1 MHAHTLGG
9 GTQTWSGAA
18 ARLYVGGQLDLDR
31 WERGGEIN
39 WHQKEDISYSSSRKG
54 EMGGEGNSVAA
65 ATSEAAVEKAGA
77 TAAWRIG
84 GEEGAFVRPFL
95 VLFVAGSSV

>member
-1 MHAHTLGG
+1 
-9 GTQTWSGAA
+9 
-18 ARLYVGGQLDLDR
+18 
-31 WERGGEIN
+31 
-39 WHQKEDISYSSSRKG
+39 
-54 EMGGEGNSVAA
+54 MGGEGNSVAA

-95 VLFVAGSSV
+95 FLFVAGSSV

>member
-1 MHAHTLGG
+1 MWAGNSISTAGRG
-9 GTQTWSGAA
+9 
-18 ARLYVGGQLDLDR
+18 
-31 WERGGEIN
+31 GGEIN